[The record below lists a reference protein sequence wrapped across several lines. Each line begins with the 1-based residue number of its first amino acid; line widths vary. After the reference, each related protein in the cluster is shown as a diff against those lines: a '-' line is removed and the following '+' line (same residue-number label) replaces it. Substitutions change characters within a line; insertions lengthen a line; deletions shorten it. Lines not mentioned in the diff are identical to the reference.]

1 MKKKNINFDQ
11 TSYIYIWDQIKI
23 FKKIWDSVWE
33 EDLSEIEAQRKYFAK
48 LDKELKGADRFHLI
62 AVRRK
67 IDELE
72 MKIPFSNLLTKRSET
87 LHSGNRSIELKDTGI
102 EGDGTE
108 WIVDKNKEGKLFIR
122 AMGSNEKLFQKINK
136 DKNGIKK

>member
-1 MKKKNINFDQ
+1 MSLNQDF
-11 TSYIYIWDQIKI
+11 

-33 EDLSEIEAQRKYFAK
+33 ENLSEIEVQRKYFAK
-48 LDKELKGADRFHLI
+48 LDKKLKGKDRFHLI

-72 MKIPFSNLLTKRSET
+72 MKIPFSNLLAKSVAS
-87 LHSGNRSIELKDTGI
+87 HNKNNRPIELKDTRT

-108 WIVDKNKEGKLFIR
+108 WIIEKDKEGKLFKR
-122 AMGSNEKLFQKINK
+122 AIGSHEKIYLE
-136 DKNGIKK
+136 DK

>member
-1 MKKKNINFDQ
+1 MNLDKDF
-11 TSYIYIWDQIKI
+11 

-33 EDLSEIEAQRKYFAK
+33 ENLSEIEVQRKYFAK
-48 LDKELKGADRFHLI
+48 LDKKLKGKDRFHLI

-72 MKIPFSNLLTKRSET
+72 MKIPFSDLLAKTVEKLNKNNKLIKS
-87 LHSGNRSIELKDTGI
+87 KDTRT

-108 WIVDKNKEGKLFIR
+108 WIIEKDKEGKLFKR
-122 AMGSNEKLFQKINK
+122 AIGSHEKLYLE
-136 DKNGIKK
+136 DK